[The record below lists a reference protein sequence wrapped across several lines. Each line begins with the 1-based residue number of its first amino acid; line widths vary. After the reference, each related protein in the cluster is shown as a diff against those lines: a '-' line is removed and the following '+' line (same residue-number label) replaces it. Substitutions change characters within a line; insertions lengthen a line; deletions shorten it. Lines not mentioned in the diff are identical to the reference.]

1 VRVFLTFV
9 VRNDV
14 CARSIVHGNI
24 KEFLMRT
31 LIASSSLLAAL
42 VAAPAAFG
50 QASPVCLKDV
60 SGMANCVFQ
69 TVAQCEAAKGMNTTA
84 QCVPRA
90 DANSGLTPAGTTGQG
105 SPQPVEPLP
114 RPSPQR

>member
-1 VRVFLTFV
+1 
-9 VRNDV
+9 
-14 CARSIVHGNI
+14 
-24 KEFLMRT
+24 MRT
-31 LIASSSLLAAL
+31 LIASSSLLATL

-50 QASPVCLKDV
+50 QASPICLKDV
-60 SGMANCVFQ
+60 SGMANCAFQ

-105 SPQPVEPLP
+105 NPQPSEPAP
-114 RPSPQR
+114 RPSPPR

>member
-1 VRVFLTFV
+1 MS
-9 VRNDV
+9 
-14 CARSIVHGNI
+14 ARDPLCIGNI

-60 SGMANCVFQ
+60 SGMANCAFQ
-69 TVAQCEAAKGMNTTA
+69 TVAQCEAAKGMNTAA

-90 DANSGLTPAGTTGQG
+90 DADSGLTPEGTTGQG
-105 SPQPVEPLP
+105 GPQQGSPQPADPLP